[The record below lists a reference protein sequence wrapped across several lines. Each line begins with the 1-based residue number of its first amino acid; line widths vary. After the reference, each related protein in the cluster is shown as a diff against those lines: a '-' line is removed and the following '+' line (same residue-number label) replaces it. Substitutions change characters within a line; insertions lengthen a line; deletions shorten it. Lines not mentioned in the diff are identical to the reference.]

1 MSCAFRRR
9 RAPLVALLLGA
20 LLAVAC
26 TTDDPFQP
34 GVSISLTATPPRTGV
49 GMDVVFEFRATG
61 ASLTRVVLD
70 YGDGAVDSVEA
81 FGASEASG
89 SPTHAYAAPGTYR
102 ASASA
107 VDAQRGTTMTA
118 VTVTIVP

>member
-1 MSCAFRRR
+1 
-9 RAPLVALLLGA
+9 
-20 LLAVAC
+20 
-26 TTDDPFQP
+26 
-34 GVSISLTATPPRTGV
+34 
-49 GMDVVFEFRATG
+49 MDVVFEFRATG